1 MGYVRNGIYTYKMG
15 VEYHNFYA
23 NMHNYISV
31 CVYII
36 IYIYIQFI
44 YISQGFNYP
53 VVFLSIP
60 EHSGAIQA
68 FHISELG
75 LVSCFPFWND
85 NTVSKKNTIQIPS
98 GKLT

>member
-36 IYIYIQFI
+36 IYIIYTVYIHI
-44 YISQGFNYP
+44 TGFQ
-53 VVFLSIP
+53 LSSGFS
-60 EHSGAIQA
+60 EHSGA
-68 FHISELG
+68 FRSYSG
-75 LVSCFPFWND
+75 LPYLRAGPGQLFPF
-85 NTVSKKNTIQIPS
+85 
-98 GKLT
+98 LE